1 MIEIPRRYSISVEH
15 IPREKD
21 ADLVMLE
28 LTPKNGKVD
37 YSEWED
43 WVLSNRNMTEADAK
57 RFSALSPDHK
67 RMDTFVET
75 LVDIASGKMK
85 KVGGDELLS
94 GIEIVFATF
103 DANKD
108 GQIDVEELT

>member
-1 MIEIPRRYSISVEH
+1 
-15 IPREKD
+15 
-21 ADLVMLE
+21 
-28 LTPKNGKVD
+28 
-37 YSEWED
+37 
-43 WVLSNRNMTEADAK
+43 
-57 RFSALSPDHK
+57 
-67 RMDTFVET
+67 MDTFVET